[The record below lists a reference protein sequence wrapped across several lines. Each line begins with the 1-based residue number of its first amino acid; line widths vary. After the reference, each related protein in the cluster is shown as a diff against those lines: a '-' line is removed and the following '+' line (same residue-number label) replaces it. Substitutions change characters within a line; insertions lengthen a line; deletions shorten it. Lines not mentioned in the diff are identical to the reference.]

1 MPVRR
6 RESSANIR
14 SRVNRRSFHQRTG
27 LVPGCTG
34 VQGRM
39 ANTGAVNLIGSYNY
53 ALVALSV
60 LIAMFASYA
69 ALDLAG
75 RRGRCDGN
83 WHLVHA
89 LHWDAGANPIDS
101 RGLPLADGSPVTV
114 CGHSRVGHRA
124 VRGEPT
130 ETGCGPSGRR
140 KCPDGCGFLPGFKEG
155 IDPRPSVEH
164 DGNTILLED
173 AISFPHRGFEP
184 RGTCIILDSAVRTVT
199 IVHQVRWIGENEI
212 GTLGSHLPHNLDAI
226 AVEDLVREAARL
238 CLD

>member
-1 MPVRR
+1 MRRKQCQGRPFLRYRREDSVPVRR

-75 RRGRCDGN
+75 RVTAAGGWTRAVWLLGG
-83 WHLVHA
+83 
-89 LHWDAGANPIDS
+89 AGAMGIGIWSMHYIGMLELILSIPVAYHWPTLLLSLFAAI
-101 RGLPLADGSPVTV
+101 LASVIALSVVT
-114 CGHSRVGHRA
+114 
-124 VRGEPT
+124 
-130 ETGCGPSGRR
+130 
-140 KCPDGCGFLPGFKEG
+140 
-155 IDPRPSVEH
+155 
-164 DGNTILLED
+164 
-173 AISFPHRGFEP
+173 
-184 RGTCIILDSAVRTVT
+184 
-199 IVHQVRWIGENEI
+199 HQK
-212 GTLGSHLPHNLDAI
+212 L
-226 AVEDLVREAARL
+226 
-238 CLD
+238 